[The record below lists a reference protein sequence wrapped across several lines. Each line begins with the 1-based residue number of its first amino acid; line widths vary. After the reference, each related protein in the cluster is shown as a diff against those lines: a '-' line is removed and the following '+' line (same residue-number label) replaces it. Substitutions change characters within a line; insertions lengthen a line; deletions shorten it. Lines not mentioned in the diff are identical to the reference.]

1 MFKLPD
7 KGSFGYFDRKK
18 KITLTSTIL
27 SFLVVF
33 AIYAA
38 GILIYHTNKSI
49 YTVIAAL
56 AVLPAARMAIS
67 YIMIAPYKSI
77 SFYQYQELCSLT
89 DKSSVCRI
97 LCDILLASEEKS
109 IIAGT
114 IVVYGNKLM
123 VYSDHK
129 KADIQTVENY
139 LKKIL
144 ENNHYSF
151 IKMYTDYEQLKKRIQ
166 QCISD
171 KEEDASLPE
180 LQNIC
185 EQIEKKIFSY
195 TI

>member
-18 KITLTSTIL
+18 KITLTATIL
-27 SFLVVF
+27 SFLIVF
-33 AIYAA
+33 LIYAV

-56 AVLPAARMAIS
+56 AVLPAAKIAIS

-77 SFYQYQELCSLT
+77 SLNQYEELCSLT
-89 DKSSVCRI
+89 DKSNICRI
-97 LCDILLASEEKS
+97 LCDILLASEEKT

-114 IVVYGNKLM
+114 IVIYGNKIM

-129 KADIQTVENY
+129 KADIQAVENY

-151 IKMYTDYEQLKKRIQ
+151 IKMYTDYDQLKKRIQ
-166 QCISD
+166 QCTSD
-171 KEEDASLPE
+171 KEEIISLSE
-180 LQNIC
+180 LQDIC
-185 EQIEKKIFSY
+185 EHIEKKIFSY
-195 TI
+195 TM